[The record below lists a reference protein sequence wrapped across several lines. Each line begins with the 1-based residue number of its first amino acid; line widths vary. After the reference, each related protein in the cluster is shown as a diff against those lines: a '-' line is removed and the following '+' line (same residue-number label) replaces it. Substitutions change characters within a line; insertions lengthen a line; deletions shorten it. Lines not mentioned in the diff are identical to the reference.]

1 MYNEAEAL
9 PHLKE
14 ALDEVLDRESL
25 EAEILFI
32 DDGSF
37 DESPALL
44 DRFAA
49 EDPRVRVVHFRRNRG
64 KSPALDTGF
73 RLARGEVVI
82 TMDADLQDDPAEIPN
97 LIARLEEGYD
107 LVSGWKRKRH
117 DPLTKTLP
125 SRLFNLVARKVSG
138 VKLHDINC
146 GLKAYR
152 REVLPTIRV
161 YGELHRFIP
170 ILVAAQGWRVGE
182 MVVQHHPRRWGKTK
196 FGAWRLL
203 YGFLDLL
210 SVVFLTRFNTRPMH
224 LFGSFGI
231 LSTLAGFAI
240 LLYLSVQWYM
250 GVPIGNRPLFFL
262 GILLMLVGLQFFGV
276 GLIGEL
282 INHTRMLGPPVDGE
296 KEDVERGGG
305 R

>member
-44 DRFAA
+44 DHFAA

-182 MVVQHHPRRWGKTK
+182 LVVQHHPRRWG
-196 FGAWRLL
+196 
-203 YGFLDLL
+203 
-210 SVVFLTRFNTRPMH
+210 
-224 LFGSFGI
+224 
-231 LSTLAGFAI
+231 
-240 LLYLSVQWYM
+240 
-250 GVPIGNRPLFFL
+250 
-262 GILLMLVGLQFFGV
+262 
-276 GLIGEL
+276 
-282 INHTRMLGPPVDGE
+282 
-296 KEDVERGGG
+296 
-305 R
+305 